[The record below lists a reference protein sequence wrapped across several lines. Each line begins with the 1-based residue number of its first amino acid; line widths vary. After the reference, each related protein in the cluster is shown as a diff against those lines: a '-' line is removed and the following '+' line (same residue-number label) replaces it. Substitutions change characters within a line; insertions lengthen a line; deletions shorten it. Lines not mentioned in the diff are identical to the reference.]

1 MRNADGVFEGF
12 IVGDIVKVNLVWS
25 SFYDSVWSTVDG
37 LELFI
42 AVWVIECRSTPETYI
57 SFFQWGRIGRRC
69 LVVVAKHGEVML
81 IDCSHGLLLGVL
93 HVDCELM

>member
-1 MRNADGVFEGF
+1 MSNADGVFEGF
-12 IVGDIVKVNLVWS
+12 IVGDIIKINLVGS
-25 SFYDSVWSTVDG
+25 SSDDSVRSTVDG

-57 SFFQWGRIGRRC
+57 AFFQWRCIGRRC
-69 LVVVAKHGEVML
+69 LIMVAEHGEVVL
-81 IDCSHGLLLGVL
+81 IDCSHGLLLGIL